1 MDSIE
6 KLNAAITL
14 IEEARG
20 VPLSA
25 SCVVHRGEILEILDG
40 ARVALP
46 TDLDQAIEIISSRDL
61 IIEEARTSADHLIA
75 TAREDVSRMVEQT
88 AIVQS
93 ARDEAQRILDDA
105 RALADEERAEV
116 AREIHDLG
124 EGVGPREFLPEQ
136 GHEAEDPEG
145 PGARAEEAVVET
157 ERKPEGPAEEGGV
170 DPRLRR
176 LRTQP
181 RAQGHVDHDGEQHPW
196 DDPSERVVPDQGE
209 RPRSGHRAEERERG
223 SQADLRP
230 ADQPGTGVAA
240 HGDDRAAGA
249 LRLVGAEREL
259 RRQAGPE

>member
-46 TDLDQAIEIISSRDL
+46 TDLDQAIEIIAAREN
-61 IIEEARTSADHLIA
+61 IIEEARTSAEHLIA

-88 AIVQS
+88 AIVQA

-116 AREIHDLG
+116 
-124 EGVGPREFLPEQ
+124 
-136 GHEAEDPEG
+136 EAYIDGRLATLEVILNKTM
-145 PGARAEEAVVET
+145 EAVA
-157 ERKPEGPAEEGGV
+157 RG
-170 DPRLRR
+170 
-176 LRTQP
+176 
-181 RAQGHVDHDGEQHPW
+181 
-196 DDPSERVVPDQGE
+196 
-209 RPRSGHRAEERERG
+209 RERLEG
-223 SQADLRP
+223 AGDKDVLSQLS
-230 ADQPGTGVAA
+230 
-240 HGDDRAAGA
+240 
-249 LRLVGAEREL
+249 EEK
-259 RRQAGPE
+259 